1 MSAIGA
7 DVLAMRNG
15 QQTRVASGGVDPS
28 TVRGRWMSVGSSD
41 HHDPRTAGTE
51 AAAAAI
57 TGPDPTL
64 LVVFCSGRLDPAE
77 VLAGI
82 GTVAA
87 GVPLIGC
94 SSDSEITSAGPGEG
108 RVVVTALGGSGLAA
122 RTAFGTGSSGGQR
135 AAGAAAAA
143 CVEPVA
149 DLPHTALL
157 LLTDGLVGDQEEI
170 VSGAYEVVGAG
181 VPLVGGAA
189 SPHPAAKQTFL
200 LHGDQVLTDAVV
212 GASIASAS
220 PLGIGVRHGWRKVGE
235 PMLVTRCAKGRVVE
249 LDEKPALPTYLERLS
264 APAIAYTDPV
274 EFDRFAGTRPIGVR
288 RRSGEEV
295 RNVRTTELF
304 LSDGWLSCTGDIP
317 EGGLVWIMEGDES
330 TVLEAAGD
338 ACRAAVDALDGHQP
352 VGLLAFD
359 CGSRRGVLGE
369 DGSRTEVSRMTGQAG
384 GAPLSGFYSW
394 GEIARTQGINGF
406 HHNTVVILAVS

>member
-1 MSAIGA
+1 MA
-7 DVLAMRNG
+7 
-15 QQTRVASGGVDPS
+15 
-28 TVRGRWMSVGSSD
+28 VGSSED
-41 HHDPRTAGTE
+41 PDPRTAGAT
-51 AAAAAI
+51 AAASAI
-57 TGPDPTL
+57 AGPDPKL
-64 LVVFCSGRLDPAE
+64 LVVFCSGRFDPAE

-82 GTVAA
+82 GTVGA

-94 SSDSEITSAGPGEG
+94 SSDSEITSAGPSEG
-108 RVVVTALGGSGLAA
+108 RVVVTALGGAGLAA
-122 RTAFGTGSSGGQR
+122 RTAFGTGASTGQR

-143 CVEPVA
+143 CVEAVA
-149 DLPHTALL
+149 DLPYTALM
-157 LLTDGLVGDQEEI
+157 LLTDGLVGDQEEM
-170 VSGAYEVVGAG
+170 VSGAYDVVGAS

-189 SPHPAAKQTFL
+189 SPHPDNKRTFQ

-212 GASIASAS
+212 GAAIASES
-220 PLGIGVRHGWRKVGE
+220 VLGIGVRHGWRKVGD
-235 PMLVTRCAKGRVVE
+235 PMLVTRCDKGRVVE
-249 LDEKPALPTYLERLS
+249 LDDKPALPTYLERLS
-264 APAIAYTDPV
+264 APAITYTDPV

-330 TVLEAAGD
+330 TVLEAASD
-338 ACRAAVDALDGHQP
+338 ACRAAIDGLGGRQP
-352 VGLLAFD
+352 VGLLVFD
-359 CGSRRGVLGE
+359 CGSRRGVLGD
-369 DGSRTEVSRMTGQAG
+369 DGSRAEVGQMIGQAG
-384 GAPLSGFYSW
+384 AAPLSGFYTW